1 MSHTHSLHQARSS
14 SLKGTMA
21 AMLRAAQRA
30 RQIAAQTHTALVV
43 QRNGALEHLHQSQAT
58 PSLVSAEQAAA
69 VQKDH

>member
-1 MSHTHSLHQARSS
+1 MSHTHSLQHARSS

-43 QRNGALEHLHQSQAT
+43 QRNGALEYLYPPQVTANV
-58 PSLVSAEQAAA
+58 PSAGALAAA
-69 VQKDH
+69 QKDH